1 MNLIELK
8 QLEDQLWSAAD
19 SLRANTDLNPNEYS
33 TPVLGLIF
41 LKFADNKYAAAED
54 AI

>member
-1 MNLIELK
+1 MNLNELK

-19 SLRANTDLNPNEYS
+19 SLRANTDLKPNEYS

-41 LKFADNKYAAAED
+41 FKVR
-54 AI
+54 